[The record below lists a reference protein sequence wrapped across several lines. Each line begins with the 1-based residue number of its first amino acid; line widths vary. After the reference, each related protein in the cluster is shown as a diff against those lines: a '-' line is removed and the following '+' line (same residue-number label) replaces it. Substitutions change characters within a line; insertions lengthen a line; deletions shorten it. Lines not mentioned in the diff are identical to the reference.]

1 MIGKTRQESATELA
15 QAEMPSEYESEESY
29 DPALGGPRGVLRRP
43 PPPAGKFRHA
53 RLCVAPELVE
63 WIDHYWMVSW
73 DLRGLEPRLV
83 ESLPHPNVHVVFEKS
98 ASRVWGVST
107 GKFSRMLEGKSH
119 VFGIKFT
126 PGGFFPFLG
135 KSVSSLAN
143 QSIPIEQVFG
153 GEVSGLERAI
163 LATENENE
171 MKATSDAFLLDR
183 KLRPDMKV
191 DQARQLVERI
201 LREPDIL
208 SVDDFA
214 ARTGLS
220 VRSLQR
226 LFSQYV
232 GLSPKWVIRR
242 YRLHE
247 LLEKMHSGKPLDWAQ
262 LAVDLGYFD
271 QAHLINDFRSITGYA
286 PTEYPGLELAS
297 DSNSSKRVF

>member
-1 MIGKTRQESATELA
+1 MIGKTRQEPATESA
-15 QAEMPSEYESEESY
+15 QAEMPKYESEESY

-53 RLCVAPELVE
+53 RLFAASELAGS
-63 WIDHYWMVSW
+63 IDHYWMVSW

-83 ESLPHPNVHVVFEKS
+83 ESLPHPNVHVVFERPT
-98 ASRVWGVST
+98 SRVWGVST

-135 KSVSSLAN
+135 RSVSSVAN
-143 QSIPIEQVFG
+143 RSIPVGQVFG
-153 GEVSGLERAI
+153 DGVNGLERAI
-163 LATENENE
+163 LATENEDE
-171 MKATSDAFLLDR
+171 MKAAADAFLLDR
-183 KLRPDMKV
+183 KPQPDKKA

-201 LREPDIL
+201 LRERQIL
-208 SVDDFA
+208 TVDDFA

-232 GLSPKWVIRR
+232 GVSPKWVIRR

-247 LLEKMHSGKPLDWAQ
+247 LLEQMHSGKPLDWAR

-271 QAHLINDFRSITGYA
+271 QAHLINDFKSITGYA
-286 PTEYPGLELAS
+286 PTEYPGLEVAS
-297 DSNSSKRVF
+297 DSSRRVS

>member
-1 MIGKTRQESATELA
+1 MIGKTRQEPPSEPTD
-15 QAEMPSEYESEESY
+15 AEIPIEYESEESY

-53 RLCVAPELVE
+53 RLCAAPELAG

-83 ESLPHPNVHVVFEKS
+83 ESMPHPNVHIVFEKPE
-98 ASRVWGVST
+98 SRVWGVST
-107 GKFSRMLEGKSH
+107 GKFSRMLESKSH

-135 KSVSSLAN
+135 RSVSSLAN
-143 QSIPIEQVFG
+143 RSIPVEQVFG
-153 GEVSGLERAI
+153 DGVNGLERAI
-163 LATENENE
+163 LSTENEGE
-171 MKATSDAFLLDR
+171 MKAAADAFLLNR
-183 KLRPDMKV
+183 KPQPDMKA

-201 LREPDIL
+201 LHEPEIL
-208 SVDDFA
+208 TVEDFA
-214 ARTGLS
+214 VRTGLS

-232 GLSPKWVIRR
+232 GVSPKWVIRR

-247 LLEKMHSGKPLDWAQ
+247 LLEQMHSGKPLDWAQ

-271 QAHLINDFRSITGYA
+271 QAHLINDFKSITGYA
-286 PTEYPGLELAS
+286 PTEYPGLEVAS
-297 DSNSSKRVF
+297 DSSRRVS